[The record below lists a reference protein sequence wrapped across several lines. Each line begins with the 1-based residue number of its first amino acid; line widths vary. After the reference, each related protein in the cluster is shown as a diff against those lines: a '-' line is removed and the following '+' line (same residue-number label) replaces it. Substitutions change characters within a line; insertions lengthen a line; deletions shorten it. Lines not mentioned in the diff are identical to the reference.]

1 MQETSNRKSSLDIA
15 GEYGQIV
22 GHINDH
28 GPTSDLELSVTLG
41 IPINRVTK
49 NLLKAIMAKAIHP
62 VEPVYRVILAKTLP
76 ALVREQLNFRDTDL
90 IRIDC
95 NEDGSSGGTMSV
107 IETDHKE
114 DDSPDGIMSAIE

>member
-22 GHINDH
+22 RHINDH
-28 GPTSDLELSVTLG
+28 GPTPDLELSVKLK

-49 NLLKAIMAKAIHP
+49 NLLKAILVKDISP
-62 VEPVYRVILAKTLP
+62 EEPAYRVILAKALP
-76 ALVREQLNFRDTDL
+76 MPVRELLQFRDADL

-95 NEDGSSGGTMSV
+95 KEDGSSGGTMSV
-107 IETDHKE
+107 IE
-114 DDSPDGIMSAIE
+114 